1 MKTSYLTNRNLV
13 KNDLLIYNKHI
24 TSICENN
31 AYCNDTNQCNDLT
44 FLKAKLITILKLLYN
59 KQ

>member
-1 MKTSYLTNRNLV
+1 MKISYLTNRNLV

-24 TSICENN
+24 TSICDNN
-31 AYCNDTNQCNDLT
+31 DYCNDTNQCNDLT
-44 FLKAKLITILKLLYN
+44 LLKAKLINILKLLYN